1 VKNEVQQRFSQF
13 TANQPSAAKKHC
25 AQCGAVLEA
34 SARFCSCCGAAQE
47 EPTAVEAAT
56 VEEDPVVQDP
66 EYFEALPTVLENGQE
81 EVPDIFGFQPG
92 ESRPV
97 REYARKEYIS
107 KRDRAMQY
115 IPGTKDISPYAKV
128 SESETL
134 EYKSSFAER
143 DKIIET
149 IVAFRNIRKA
159 STIIVGVDNEGNI
172 KGEKRTK
179 EQCIDVETDFLNTV
193 RQVKC
198 NVKLENYI
206 EFDWC
211 DEGRTCHISVK
222 RAFDNKITYF
232 KDELVV
238 RNGASNISLKSEE
251 MENFIINFYSLNL

>member
-1 VKNEVQQRFSQF
+1 MMNKNGKVVLYPDHSIYHKSKSLGNSSRTKPLTE
-13 TANQPSAAKKHC
+13 SAF
-25 AQCGAVLEA
+25 A
-34 SARFCSCCGAAQE
+34 SR
-47 EPTAVEAAT
+47 T
-56 VEEDPVVQDP
+56 
-66 EYFEALPTVLENGQE
+66 N
-81 EVPDIFGFQPG
+81 
-92 ESRPV
+92 
-97 REYARKEYIS
+97 
-107 KRDRAMQY
+107 
-115 IPGTKDISPYAKV
+115 DISPYAKV

-159 STIIVGVDNEGNI
+159 GTIIVGVDNEGNI

-179 EQCIDVETDFLNTV
+179 QQCIDVETDFLNTV

>member
-1 VKNEVQQRFSQF
+1 MNIINLKQLTIIQNDGLRYRLS
-13 TANQPSAAKKHC
+13 
-25 AQCGAVLEA
+25 
-34 SARFCSCCGAAQE
+34 
-47 EPTAVEAAT
+47 
-56 VEEDPVVQDP
+56 
-66 EYFEALPTVLENGQE
+66 NGQYVAIDVMHKNCE
-81 EVPDIFGFQPG
+81 FPPDMLDAYGYLKNGCEIDFVEMMNKNGKVVLYPDHSLYHKNKSLG
-92 ESRPV
+92 NIARIKPLTESEPV
-97 REYARKEYIS
+97 SRR
-107 KRDRAMQY
+107 
-115 IPGTKDISPYAKV
+115 KDISPYAKV

-159 STIIVGVDNEGNI
+159 GTIIVGVDNEGNI
-172 KGEKRTK
+172 KGEKRT
-179 EQCIDVETDFLNTV
+179 EQQRIDVETDFLNTV

-211 DEGRTCHISVK
+211 DDGRTCHISVK

-251 MENFIINFYSLNL
+251 MENFIINFYNFNKYE

>member
-1 VKNEVQQRFSQF
+1 MEIINL
-13 TANQPSAAKKHC
+13 KKLTII
-25 AQCGAVLEA
+25 QNDGNRYRL
-34 SARFCSCCGAAQE
+34 S
-47 EPTAVEAAT
+47 
-56 VEEDPVVQDP
+56 
-66 EYFEALPTVLENGQE
+66 NGQYITIDVMHKNCE
-81 EVPDIFGFQPG
+81 FSLDMLDAYGHLKNGCEIDFVEMVNKSGRIVIYPDHSIYHKSKSLGNS
-92 ESRPV
+92 SRK
-97 REYARKEYIS
+97 RELGTLLAAPEPAIR
-107 KRDRAMQY
+107 
-115 IPGTKDISPYAKV
+115 TKDNSPYAKV

-159 STIIVGVDNEGNI
+159 GTIIVGVDNEGNI
-172 KGEKRTK
+172 KGEKRT
-179 EQCIDVETDFLNTV
+179 EQQRIDVETDFLNTV

-251 MENFIINFYSLNL
+251 MENFIINFYK

>member
-1 VKNEVQQRFSQF
+1 MEIINL
-13 TANQPSAAKKHC
+13 KKLTII
-25 AQCGAVLEA
+25 QNDGNRYRL
-34 SARFCSCCGAAQE
+34 S
-47 EPTAVEAAT
+47 
-56 VEEDPVVQDP
+56 
-66 EYFEALPTVLENGQE
+66 NGQYITIDVMHKNCE
-81 EVPDIFGFQPG
+81 FSLDMLDSYGYLKNGCEIDFVEMVNKSGRIVIYPDHSIYHKSKSLGNSSRAKSLT
-92 ESRPV
+92 ES
-97 REYARKEYIS
+97 AFTSI
-107 KRDRAMQY
+107 M
-115 IPGTKDISPYAKV
+115 KDISPYAKV

-149 IVAFRNIRKA
+149 IVAFRNIKKA
-159 STIIVGVDNEGNI
+159 GTIIVGVDNDGNI
-172 KGEKRTK
+172 RGEKRT
-179 EQCIDVETDFLNTV
+179 EQQRIDVETDFLNTV

-238 RNGASNISLKSEE
+238 RSGASNITLKSEE
-251 MENFIINFYSLNL
+251 MEHFIINFYN

>member
-1 VKNEVQQRFSQF
+1 MINNILKLTIIQNDGNRYRLNNGRYIAIDVMHKNCEFPLDMLDAYGYLKNGCEIDFVEMNKNGKVVLYPDHSLYHKNKSLRSISR
-13 TANQPSAAKKHC
+13 TKPLTESA
-25 AQCGAVLEA
+25 
-34 SARFCSCCGAAQE
+34 
-47 EPTAVEAAT
+47 
-56 VEEDPVVQDP
+56 PVC
-66 EYFEALPTVLENGQE
+66 
-81 EVPDIFGFQPG
+81 
-92 ESRPV
+92 
-97 REYARKEYIS
+97 
-107 KRDRAMQY
+107 M
-115 IPGTKDISPYAKV
+115 TKDVSPYAKV

-159 STIIVGVDNEGNI
+159 GTIIVGVDNEGNI
-172 KGEKRTK
+172 KGEKRT
-179 EQCIDVETDFLNTV
+179 EQQRIDVETDFLNTV

-251 MENFIINFYSLNL
+251 MENFIINFYK

>member
-1 VKNEVQQRFSQF
+1 MEIINL
-13 TANQPSAAKKHC
+13 KKLTII
-25 AQCGAVLEA
+25 QNDGNRYRL
-34 SARFCSCCGAAQE
+34 S
-47 EPTAVEAAT
+47 
-56 VEEDPVVQDP
+56 
-66 EYFEALPTVLENGQE
+66 NGQYITIDVMHKNCE
-81 EVPDIFGFQPG
+81 FPLDMLDAYGCLKDGCEIDFVEMMNKNGKVVLYPDHSLYHKNKSLGSISRTKPLT
-92 ESRPV
+92 ESAPF
-97 REYARKEYIS
+97 APAGI
-107 KRDRAMQY
+107 M
-115 IPGTKDISPYAKV
+115 KDISPYAKV

-159 STIIVGVDNEGNI
+159 GTIIVGVDNEGNI

-179 EQCIDVETDFLNTV
+179 QQCIDVETDFLNTV

>member
-1 VKNEVQQRFSQF
+1 MEIINL
-13 TANQPSAAKKHC
+13 KKLTII
-25 AQCGAVLEA
+25 QNDGNRYRL
-34 SARFCSCCGAAQE
+34 S
-47 EPTAVEAAT
+47 
-56 VEEDPVVQDP
+56 
-66 EYFEALPTVLENGQE
+66 NGQYITIDVMHKNCE
-81 EVPDIFGFQPG
+81 FSLDMLDAYGHLKNGCEIDFVEMVNKKGKVVLYPDHSIYHKSKSLGNSSCTKPLT
-92 ESRPV
+92 ESAFASR
-97 REYARKEYIS
+97 IN
-107 KRDRAMQY
+107 
-115 IPGTKDISPYAKV
+115 DISPYAKV

-134 EYKSSFAER
+134 EYKASFAER

-159 STIIVGVDNEGNI
+159 GTIIVGVDNEGNI
-172 KGEKRTK
+172 KGEKRT
-179 EQCIDVETDFLNTV
+179 EQQRIDVETDFLNTV

>member
-1 VKNEVQQRFSQF
+1 MEIINLKRLTILQNDGSHYRL
-13 TANQPSAAKKHC
+13 N
-25 AQCGAVLEA
+25 
-34 SARFCSCCGAAQE
+34 
-47 EPTAVEAAT
+47 
-56 VEEDPVVQDP
+56 
-66 EYFEALPTVLENGQE
+66 NGQYIAIDVMHKNCDFPSYVLDE
-81 EVPDIFGFQPG
+81 YGHIKNGCEIDFVEMVNKSGRVVIYPDHSIYHKSKSLGNSSRAKSLT
-92 ESRPV
+92 ES
-97 REYARKEYIS
+97 ALTSI
-107 KRDRAMQY
+107 M
-115 IPGTKDISPYAKV
+115 KDISPYAKV

-149 IVAFRNIRKA
+149 IVAFRNIKKA
-159 STIIVGVDNEGNI
+159 GTIIVGVDNDGNI
-172 KGEKRTK
+172 RGEKRTK
-179 EQCIDVETDFLNTV
+179 QQCIDVETDFLNTV

>member
-1 VKNEVQQRFSQF
+1 MNII
-13 TANQPSAAKKHC
+13 NIKKLTII
-25 AQCGAVLEA
+25 QNDGNRYRLN
-34 SARFCSCCGAAQE
+34 
-47 EPTAVEAAT
+47 
-56 VEEDPVVQDP
+56 
-66 EYFEALPTVLENGQE
+66 NGQFVAIDVVHKNCE
-81 EVPDIFGFQPG
+81 FPLDMLDAYGYLKNGCEIDFVEMMNKNGKVVLYPDHSIYHKSKSLGKSSCTKPLT
-92 ESRPV
+92 ESAFASR
-97 REYARKEYIS
+97 
-107 KRDRAMQY
+107 
-115 IPGTKDISPYAKV
+115 TNDISPYAKV

-159 STIIVGVDNEGNI
+159 GTIIVGVDNEGNI
-172 KGEKRTK
+172 KGEKRT
-179 EQCIDVETDFLNTV
+179 EQQRIDVETDFLNTV

-251 MENFIINFYSLNL
+251 MENFIINFYK

>member
-1 VKNEVQQRFSQF
+1 MEIINLKRLTILQNDGSHYRL
-13 TANQPSAAKKHC
+13 N
-25 AQCGAVLEA
+25 
-34 SARFCSCCGAAQE
+34 
-47 EPTAVEAAT
+47 
-56 VEEDPVVQDP
+56 
-66 EYFEALPTVLENGQE
+66 NGQYIAIDVMHKNCDFPSYVLDE
-81 EVPDIFGFQPG
+81 YGHIKNGCEIDFVEMVNKSGRVVIYPDHSHYHKSKSLGNSSRAKSLT
-92 ESRPV
+92 ES
-97 REYARKEYIS
+97 ALTSI
-107 KRDRAMQY
+107 M
-115 IPGTKDISPYAKV
+115 KDISPYAKV

-159 STIIVGVDNEGNI
+159 GTIIVGVDNEGNI

-179 EQCIDVETDFLNTV
+179 QQCIDVETDFLNTV

>member
-1 VKNEVQQRFSQF
+1 MINKILKLTIIQNDGNRYRLS
-13 TANQPSAAKKHC
+13 
-25 AQCGAVLEA
+25 
-34 SARFCSCCGAAQE
+34 
-47 EPTAVEAAT
+47 
-56 VEEDPVVQDP
+56 
-66 EYFEALPTVLENGQE
+66 NGQYIAIDVMHKDCE
-81 EVPDIFGFQPG
+81 FPLHMLDINGYIKNGCEIDFVEMENKNGKVVLYPDHSLYHKNKSLGSISRTKPLT
-92 ESRPV
+92 ESAPV
-97 REYARKEYIS
+97 C
-107 KRDRAMQY
+107 M
-115 IPGTKDISPYAKV
+115 TKDVSPYAKV

-159 STIIVGVDNEGNI
+159 GTIIVGVDNEGNI
-172 KGEKRTK
+172 KGEKRT
-179 EQCIDVETDFLNTV
+179 EQQRIDVETDFLNTV

-232 KDELVV
+232 KDELIV

-251 MENFIINFYSLNL
+251 MENFIINFYK